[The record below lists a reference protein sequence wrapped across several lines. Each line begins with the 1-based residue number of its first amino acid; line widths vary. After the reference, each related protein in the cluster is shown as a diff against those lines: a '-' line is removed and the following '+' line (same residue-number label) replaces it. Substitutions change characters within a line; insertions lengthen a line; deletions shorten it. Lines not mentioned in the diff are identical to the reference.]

1 MQSDRRP
8 QLIWDLPL
16 RLWHWALVVC
26 LAGSWITAEAGF
38 DWTTTHFY
46 FGYSALALVLF
57 RLAWALLGTFHSRY
71 ATFLASPKQVL
82 AYLRKAKDA
91 EPSAGHNPLGGWAS
105 VVIVVLIGLQ
115 ASTGLFIS
123 DDIFYAGPYN
133 TVVSSSTADWLAGWH
148 HRLFTLIQITVL
160 VHVLAVSWYTWGKKE
175 GLIQAMLH
183 GKKVINTEQT
193 RDAITRHLSLRALVV
208 LIAVILM
215 VWAIVGTAP
224 QPSLF
229 ISLGS
234 R

>member
-1 MQSDRRP
+1 MQKLPRQLPPEKIIGPMQSDRRP

-26 LAGSWITAEAGF
+26 LA
-38 DWTTTHFY
+38 
-46 FGYSALALVLF
+46 ALALVLF

-105 VVIVVLIGLQ
+105 VAIVVLIGLQ
-115 ASTGLFIS
+115 AGIGLFIS

-148 HRLFTLIQITVL
+148 HRLFTLIQITAL

-183 GKKVINTEQT
+183 GKKTLQVHGAGETVNEH
-193 RDAITRHLSLRALVV
+193 RGLRALLLLALAATVV
-208 LIAVILM
+208 AIL
-215 VWAIVGTAP
+215 VYVAP
-224 QPSLF
+224 LPDYE
-229 ISLGS
+229 IY
-234 R
+234 